1 MTKPTEIKCR
11 LCGVSLPDCQGYFER
26 VNPKGEVPMIVECRP
41 SCGTVLTRD
50 EAVLAAIV

>member
-1 MTKPTEIKCR
+1 MTKPSEIKCR
-11 LCGVSLPDCQGYFER
+11 LCGVSLPDCHGYFER

-50 EAVLAAIV
+50 EAVLAAMV